1 VTSTPD
7 QKVDRRNLARLWG
20 VIDDASAKSLISSDF
35 TLSVLK
41 SEGARI
47 DGDGA
52 EGRVVN

>member
-1 VTSTPD
+1 MTSTPD